1 MKGSWCPVCV
11 GQLQRFAAIE
21 DKLHKLALS
30 ELRAQMGSNAGQWV
44 LAATDRLRL
53 RRGDP

>member
-11 GQLQRFAAIE
+11 GQLQRFAAM
-21 DKLHKLALS
+21 ALS